1 MSREDYERI
10 CSELEDTRQRDH
22 PRAYDTLSPK
32 EKEAL
37 QYWIEHAIQTSTK
50 VDDEYSS
57 YGLKHEYERETKL
70 YVSHA
75 QFKGAMLV
83 AGYLPVKKGDQ
94 SWHFMIQP
102 AHGERERHPS
112 NHNQKIHEPVYRSG
126 AQGELDPQFDAIIQ
140 AVLVFRKA
148 NGVII

>member
-1 MSREDYERI
+1 MSTEEYERI
-10 CSELEDTRQRDH
+10 CSELENTRQRDH

-37 QYWIEHAIQTSTK
+37 QYWIEHAIHTALK

-57 YGLKHEYERETKL
+57 YGLKYEYERETKL
-70 YVSHA
+70 YVSNA

-83 AGYLPVKKGDQ
+83 AGYLPVKKGEQ
-94 SWHFMIQP
+94 NWHFTIQP
-102 AHGERERHPS
+102 AHGEHHTSR
-112 NHNQKIHEPVYRSG
+112 HNQKVREPIYRSVP
-126 AQGELDPQFDAIIQ
+126 QGEQDPQFETLIQ
-140 AVLVFRKA
+140 AALALRKG

>member
-1 MSREDYERI
+1 MSREDYDRI
-10 CSELEDTRQRDH
+10 CSELENTRQRDH
-22 PRAYDTLSPK
+22 PRAYDTLSLE

-37 QYWIEHAIQTSTK
+37 RYWIEHAIQAATK

-70 YVSHA
+70 YISNA

-83 AGYLPVKKGDQ
+83 AGYQPVKKGEQ

-102 AHGERERHPS
+102 AHGERHTS
-112 NHNQKIHEPVYRSG
+112 HQNQKIHEPIYRCVP
-126 AQGELDPQFDAIIQ
+126 QGEQDPQFDVLLQ
-140 AVLVFRKA
+140 AALTLRKG

>member
-22 PRAYDTLSPK
+22 PRAYDTLSLE
-32 EKEAL
+32 EKTAL
-37 QYWIEHAIQTSTK
+37 HYWIEHAIQTSTK

-57 YGLKHEYERETKL
+57 YGLKHEYERETNL

-83 AGYLPVKKGDQ
+83 AGYLPIKKGEQ

-102 AHGERERHPS
+102 AHAERNTSR
-112 NHNQKIHEPVYRSG
+112 HNQKIHEPIYRSVVP
-126 AQGELDPQFDAIIQ
+126 GELDPQFDTIIQ
-140 AVLVFRKA
+140 AVTLLRKA